1 MGDHYP
7 TNIGKTNCDDE
18 KKKKPA
24 TAGKVRTMSRAKVQG
39 GQGGFLAG
47 YAYLFRKYEGVCL
60 DSHNRRLPVNP
71 RFCRA
76 RGETKSARENS
87 ESTFCKDSFLIRFS
101 HPTPPFAVTQAVSR
115 LLPFIVNA
123 MVARRLTPEEFGVPT
138 VHFQLLSTVIL
149 TSREGFRR
157 ALMRDTKAT
166 EDSSQGTFAQAYI
179 YSDIL
184 TLWVCHSDHRT
195 SQPTRAEAASW
206 LVVPLGALLSA
217 GVPTTVLFAKGLTRA
232 DPYAQAVALYGLAAF
247 LELFAEPFYI
257 RAQRRSK
264 FKLRLATETIATITR
279 SFVTFVLVTRPATG
293 ITVPL
298 AFAFGQLAYGTCVWL
313 MFAAAQWRFVG
324 EGIDLM
330 LGRSSISWGTLTLL
344 GTFTLQVRSSFDD
357 FTDVHERLYL
367 CAHILCSDTSI
378 LS

>member
-1 MGDHYP
+1 
-7 TNIGKTNCDDE
+7 
-18 KKKKPA
+18 
-24 TAGKVRTMSRAKVQG
+24 
-39 GQGGFLAG
+39 
-47 YAYLFRKYEGVCL
+47 
-60 DSHNRRLPVNP
+60 
-71 RFCRA
+71 
-76 RGETKSARENS
+76 
-87 ESTFCKDSFLIRFS
+87 
-101 HPTPPFAVTQAVSR
+101 
-115 LLPFIVNA
+115 
-123 MVARRLTPEEFGVPT
+123 
-138 VHFQLLSTVIL
+138 
-149 TSREGFRR
+149 
-157 ALMRDTKAT
+157 
-166 EDSSQGTFAQAYI
+166 
-179 YSDIL
+179 
-184 TLWVCHSDHRT
+184 
-195 SQPTRAEAASW
+195 
-206 LVVPLGALLSA
+206 VVPLGALLSA
-217 GVPTTVLFAKGLTRA
+217 GVPTTVFFARGLTKA

>member
-1 MGDHYP
+1 M
-7 TNIGKTNCDDE
+7 TTK

-166 EDSSQGTFAQAYI
+166 EDSSQGTFAWAYM
-179 YSDIL
+179 YSDSL
-184 TLWVCHSDHRT
+184 
-195 SQPTRAEAASW
+195 
-206 LVVPLGALLSA
+206 AL
-217 GVPTTVLFAKGLTRA
+217 
-232 DPYAQAVALYGLAAF
+232 
-247 LELFAEPFYI
+247 
-257 RAQRRSK
+257 
-264 FKLRLATETIATITR
+264 
-279 SFVTFVLVTRPATG
+279 
-293 ITVPL
+293 
-298 AFAFGQLAYGTCVWL
+298 
-313 MFAAAQWRFVG
+313 
-324 EGIDLM
+324 
-330 LGRSSISWGTLTLL
+330 
-344 GTFTLQVRSSFDD
+344 
-357 FTDVHERLYL
+357 
-367 CAHILCSDTSI
+367 
-378 LS
+378 